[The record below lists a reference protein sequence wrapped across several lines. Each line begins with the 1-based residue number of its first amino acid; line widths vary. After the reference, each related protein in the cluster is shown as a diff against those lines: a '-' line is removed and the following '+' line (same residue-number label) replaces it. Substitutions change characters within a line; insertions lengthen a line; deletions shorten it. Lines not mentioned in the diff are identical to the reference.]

1 MCLFVLIFEPI
12 NTFVMY
18 RILYVCNFIFIF
30 MGNSLSMEITTYTA
44 FRKHLK
50 SFLDKVL
57 ASHSPLFVT
66 RTNGEDVVVISKAD
80 YDSMQETFYLLKS
93 PKNATRL
100 LESIEE
106 YKSGKGQERTL
117 IEE

>member
-18 RILYVCNFIFIF
+18 RTLYH
-30 MGNSLSMEITTYTA
+30 TA
-44 FRKHLK
+44 FKQ
-50 SFLDKVL
+50 FLAVKNIVMVL
-57 ASHSPLFVT
+57 
-66 RTNGEDVVVISKAD
+66 RAD
-80 YDSMQETFYLLKS
+80 NNMQETFYLLKS

-106 YKSGKGQERTL
+106 YKSGKDQERTL
-117 IEE
+117 IEI